1 MSKSPPDPAANL
13 PRRRFLQLSAAA
25 GGSLLIGFQLTG
37 CSDSPPFAGADT
49 DALAANAFLRVTPD
63 SEVILQLNKFDMGQ
77 GISEGFRSLVAEELG
92 LLPGDITIEMAQLH
106 PDLRDPEMYMIA
118 VGGSSSIRNYW
129 LPLREAAAMTRE
141 LLIGAAAED
150 WQLPRTQL
158 LCEEGQVRSADGSRA
173 GPLGDF
179 VATART
185 LPLPRS
191 AALTAAA
198 DFRVIG
204 VERASSADA
213 IDKVTGGA
221 RFGIDIP
228 AALTAVLLRC
238 PQAGGH
244 LVRVDEAP
252 ARASPG
258 VHAVIPLAAAVAVV
272 AKDYWAA
279 RQGAGK
285 LSPEWD
291 KGPLAGVS
299 SASLRA
305 AQAAL
310 LEHGKARKTV
320 ETGTRVETVPVREM
334 TADYH
339 APFLA
344 HATLEPMNAVASVQ
358 ADRVDIWSGV
368 QGLEMVVD
376 AVARALGRPRDQVHV
391 HAQYMGGGF
400 GRRIMADVCVEAALV
415 SAEVG
420 APVRVIWSRED
431 DTRHDFYRP
440 MATVRMRAQL
450 GESTINNWTARVVC
464 PAVIGSLVPQMAG
477 AILPAWT
484 PDRMLDWAGGL
495 ASGRDP
501 SSTEGIAEQPYRVP
515 YFRTDYVHHDAGVP
529 VGFWRSVGHSQNAFF
544 VESFI
549 DELAHALGQDALALR
564 RTLLRDNPRW
574 LTVLETAAEHAGW
587 GAAAPGRFQG
597 LAVHESFQTVVAQVA
612 EVSVSGGRIRV
623 HRVTAAVDCGFAVN
637 PGIVRAQIEGG
648 IIFGLTAALYGEIT
662 LEDGAVVQSNF
673 HDYPL
678 LRQNEAPEIAVNIV
692 PSSAAPTG
700 VGEPGLPPIAP
711 AVANAVFA
719 ATGTRLRE
727 LPLKLPS

>member
-1 MSKSPPDPAANL
+1 MNASPVAPGL

-25 GGSLLIGFQLTG
+25 SGSLLISFQLTG
-37 CSDSPPFAGADT
+37 CSEPPPYAGAAS
-49 DALAANAFLRVTPD
+49 DALVPNAFLRVTPA
-63 SEVILQLNKFDMGQ
+63 SAVILQLNKFDMGQ

-129 LPLREAAAMTRE
+129 LPLREAAALTRE

-150 WQLPRTQL
+150 WGIARTAL
-158 LCEEGQVRSADGSRA
+158 RCEGGQVRSTDGSHSTA
-173 GPLGDF
+173 LGDL
-179 VATART
+179 VATARR
-185 LPLPRS
+185 LPLPKS
-191 AALTAAA
+191 APLTAPA

-204 VERASSADA
+204 RERASSADA
-213 IDKVTGGA
+213 IDKVTGAA

-238 PQAGGH
+238 PQPGGR
-244 LVRVDEAP
+244 LLGVDDAP

-258 VHAVIPLAAAVAVV
+258 VQAVIALPSAVAVV
-272 AKDYWAA
+272 ASSYWAA
-279 RQGAGK
+279 RQGASR
-285 LSPEWD
+285 LAPLWD

-310 LEHGKARKTV
+310 LERGEARKIV
-320 ETGTRVETVPVREM
+320 ETGTRSESEPVRELS
-334 TADYH
+334 ADYH
-339 APFLA
+339 VPFLA

-376 AVARALGRPRDQVHV
+376 AVARALDRPREQVHV
-391 HAQYMGGGF
+391 HTQYMGGGF
-400 GRRIMADVCVEAALV
+400 GRRIMPDACVEAAQV
-415 SAEVG
+415 SAQIG

-450 GESTINNWTARVVC
+450 SESAINNWTARVVC
-464 PAVIGSLVPQMAG
+464 PAIIGALVPQMAG

-484 PDRMLDWAGGL
+484 PERLLDWAGGL

-549 DELAHALGQDALALR
+549 DELAYALGRDPLALR

-574 LTVLETAAEHAGW
+574 LTVLETAAAAADW
-587 GAAAPGRFQG
+587 GRAAPGHFQG
-597 LAVHESFQTVVAQVA
+597 LAIHESFQTVVAQVA
-612 EVSVSGGRIRV
+612 EVSIDAGSIRV
-623 HRVTAAVDCGFAVN
+623 HRVTAAVDCGLAVN

-648 IIFGLTAALYGEIT
+648 IVFGLTAALYGEIT
-662 LEDGAVVQSNF
+662 LEDGAIVQSNF

-678 LRQNEAPEIAVNIV
+678 LRLHEAPAVAVHIV

-700 VGEPGLPPIAP
+700 VGEPGVPPLAP

-719 ATGTRLRE
+719 ATGKRLRE
-727 LPLKLPS
+727 LPLRLPS